1 MNLTPHQAKYIAHD
15 LTLQHAGGGLARLSQ
30 ALFNASVDLN
40 PHQIEAAV
48 FALRSPLSKGVLLA
62 DEVGLGKTIEA
73 GIVLCQYWAE
83 RKRQLLVICPA
94 SLRKQWALELEEK
107 FNLPAVVLDAKTW
120 REAQRQGLAPLRQ
133 KAVVIVSYAYAT
145 RIKEEVRAMAWD
157 LVVIDEAHKLRNAY
171 RESNKIGQAIRWAT
185 GDSRKLLLTAT
196 PLQNSILE
204 LYGLSTLIDDS
215 IFGDLNAFKSQFTG
229 AGGDLAGLRQR
240 LDSFCKRT
248 LRKDVTEYIKYTERK
263 AITQKFRSTDDEH
276 RFYVAVSDY
285 LTREDS
291 YAIPRRQR
299 HLTELVLRKLLA
311 SSSQAIAGT
320 LGVMKER
327 LEKLRDEKIQNTADW
342 DQNDW
347 IETLVSQEEMEE
359 DLLDEILNASEEAPD
374 TEAPTDPA
382 QLDRQRLNAEIAEL
396 DRLHAWAQGMGTD
409 TKTTALLQ
417 ALDVGFKAMANMQTG
432 GAAQRKA
439 LIFTESRRTQ
449 DYLKRFLEHNGHAG
463 KVVLFS
469 GTNSGPEAS
478 NIYERW
484 LTANQGTGRISGS
497 RDIDIRTA
505 LIEHFRDEA
514 DILIATEAAAEGVNM
529 QFCSLVINYDL
540 PWNPQRVE
548 QRIGRCHRYGQ
559 KHDVV
564 VINFFNERN
573 HADAR
578 VLELLAVKFKLFD
591 GVFGASDEVLGSI
604 ESGVDIERRIL
615 DIYRTC
621 RTPAQIDAAFAALG
635 QAMKPAIDERMAHT
649 RNQLLEVFDAEVH
662 ERLRLQRQDTLS
674 HLNQFSR
681 RFWDLTRHVLAGQA
695 WFDEE
700 HLSFDL
706 PAPTAAGMAQN
717 TGDGT
722 GEGAN
727 IPPGRYHLISREQPT
742 DPGKNANARA
752 VNDCASRIGLDAHT
766 YRLSHPLGEW
776 VVRSACQAETPVQRL
791 VFDPAQNPARIS
803 VVDALR
809 GQTGVLSLQKLT
821 VDSFEKQEY
830 LLFSALT
837 DSGQSL
843 DQETCEKFMA
853 TPATLQGSGE
863 ADPGDPATATRL
875 QKEAKR
881 HADATVAHALETNNA
896 HFTEARD
903 KLDRWAAD
911 MELAV
916 EQALKN
922 TKEQIKV
929 AQREA
934 RQAPTLAEQQSIQ
947 ERIAKLER
955 LQRKQRQ
962 EIFDVTDDIQAKRE
976 QLIDQLTQRMTQQ
989 VQTEHLFTLQW
1000 TVS

>member
-1 MNLTPHQAKYIAHD
+1 MHITPHQAKYIAHD
-15 LTLQHAGGGLARLSQ
+15 LTLQHSGGGIDRLGQ

-107 FNLPAVVLDAKTW
+107 FNLQAVVLDSKTW

-145 RIKEEVRAMAWD
+145 RIKEEIRSMDWN

-204 LYGLSTLIDDS
+204 LYGLSTLIDEN
-215 IFGDLNAFKSQFTG
+215 IFGDVNAFRSQFTG
-229 AGGDLAGLRQR
+229 AGGDLGGLRNR
-240 LDSFCKRT
+240 LASFCKRT
-248 LRKDVTEYIKYTERK
+248 LRKDVTEYINYTERK
-263 AITQKFRSTDDEH
+263 PHTQKFRSTDDEH
-276 RFYVAVSDY
+276 RLYEAVTAY
-285 LTREDS
+285 LLRDDS

-299 HLTELVLRKLLA
+299 HLTELILRKLLA
-311 SSSQAIAGT
+311 SSSLAIAGT
-320 LGVMKER
+320 LSVMKLR
-327 LEKLRDEKIQNTADW
+327 LEALREEKIQAQDDW
-342 DQNDW
+342 VEIL
-347 IETLVSQEEMEE
+347 IEDEEIEE
-359 DLLDEILNASEEAPD
+359 DLLDEILNEGEEKKAEPI
-374 TEAPTDPA
+374 DPA
-382 QLDRQRLNAEIAEL
+382 KLDRKRLNNEIDEL
-396 DRLHAWAQGMGTD
+396 DRLIAWAQGIGTD

-417 ALDVGFKAMANMQTG
+417 ALEVGFNAMAQTN
-432 GAAQRKA
+432 ANRKA
-439 LIFTESRRTQ
+439 LIFTESKRTQ
-449 DYLKRFLEHNGHAG
+449 EYLKRFLEKNGHSG

-469 GTNSGPEAS
+469 GTNNSSEATS
-478 NIYERW
+478 IFEQW
-484 LTANQGTGRISGS
+484 VTANQGTGRLTGS

-505 LIEHFRDEA
+505 LIEHFRDDA

-573 HADAR
+573 HADQR
-578 VLELLAVKFKLFD
+578 VLELLADKFNLFN
-591 GVFGASDEVLGSI
+591 GVFGASDEVLGTI
-604 ESGVDIERRIL
+604 ESGVDFERRIL
-615 DIYRTC
+615 GIYQTC
-621 RTPAQIDAAFAALG
+621 RTTEQIDAAFNTLRAEMDASI
-635 QAMKPAIDERMAHT
+635 QARMQDT
-649 RNQLLEVFDAEVH
+649 RRQLMENFDADVH
-662 ERLRLQRQDTLS
+662 DRLRIQLQDTRT
-674 HLNQFSR
+674 HLDRFSR
-681 RFWDLTRHVLAGQA
+681 RFWDLSQHVLKGKV
-695 WFDEE
+695 WFDNER
-700 HLSFDL
+700 LSFDL
-706 PAPTAAGMAQN
+706 KPPRPAELPNEVPT
-717 TGDGT
+717 
-722 GEGAN
+722 
-727 IPPGRYHLISREQPT
+727 GRYHLISRNQPV
-742 DPGKNANARA
+742 DPNSLAAN
-752 VNDCASRIGLDAHT
+752 DPSLDGHT

-776 VVRSACQAETPVQRL
+776 VIQNAQTADTPLQRL
-791 VFDPAQNPARIS
+791 VFDTQKNEARIT
-803 VVDALR
+803 VVEQLR
-809 GQTGVLSLQKLT
+809 GQSGVLTLQKLT

-830 LLFSALT
+830 LLFSAMT
-837 DSGQSL
+837 DQGKSL
-843 DQETCEKFMA
+843 DQETCEKLMDTA
-853 TPATLQGSGE
+853 ASTAPDSVLI
-863 ADPGDPATATRL
+863 PPATAQRL
-875 QKEAKR
+875 QSEAKR
-881 HADATVAHALETNNA
+881 HADATVAHALETNNQ

-903 KLDRWAAD
+903 KLDRWAED
-911 MELAV
+911 MVQGA

-934 RQAPTLAEQQSIQ
+934 RQAPTLDEQQVIQ

-955 LQRKQRQ
+955 QQRKQRQ
-962 EIFDVTDDIQAKRE
+962 EIFEVEDEIHDKRD
-976 QLIDQLTQRMTQQ
+976 QLIEELTRRMAHSASSET
-989 VQTEHLFTLQW
+989 LFTIAWQ
-1000 TVS
+1000 VI

>member
-1 MNLTPHQAKYIAHD
+1 MLLTPHQAKYIAHD
-15 LTLQHAGGGLARLSQ
+15 LTLQHAGGGLERLTQ

-94 SLRKQWALELEEK
+94 SLRKQWALELQDK

-120 REAQRQGLAPLRQ
+120 REAQRQGLSPLRQ

-145 RIKEEVRAMAWD
+145 RIKEEVRSMAWD

-276 RFYVAVSDY
+276 RFYEAVSDY

-311 SSSQAIAGT
+311 SSSLAIAGT

-327 LEKLRDEKIQNTADW
+327 LQKLRDQKIQNTADW

-359 DLLDEILNASEEAPD
+359 DLLDEILNASDETPETGTTA
-374 TEAPTDPA
+374 APTDPA
-382 QLDRQRLNAEIAEL
+382 QLDHQRLNAEIAEL
-396 DRLHAWAQGMGTD
+396 DRLHAWAQGIGTD

-417 ALDVGFKAMANMQTG
+417 ALDVGFNALAQMQTG

-449 DYLKRFLEHNGHAG
+449 DYLKRFLEQNGHAG

-469 GTNSGPEAS
+469 GTNSGPKAS
-478 NIYERW
+478 SIYERW

-573 HADAR
+573 HTDAR

-649 RNQLLEVFDAEVH
+649 RSQLLEVFDAEVH

-700 HLSFDL
+700 HLSFEL

-717 TGDGT
+717 TGQGR

-727 IPPGRYHLISREQPT
+727 ILPGRYHLISREKPS
-742 DPGKNANARA
+742 DVNSLA
-752 VNDCASRIGLDAHT
+752 VNDPSLDAHT

-776 VVRSACQAETPVQRL
+776 VVHAACQASTPMQRL
-791 VFDPAQNPARIS
+791 VFDTRQTEARVS
-803 VVDALR
+803 VVEALR
-809 GQTGVLSLQKLT
+809 GQSGVLSLQKLT

-837 DSGQSL
+837 DAGQSL
-843 DQETCEKFMA
+843 DQETCEKLMA
-853 TPATLQGSGE
+853 TPAALQASGDITQ
-863 ADPGDPATATRL
+863 ADRL
-875 QKEAKR
+875 QQEAQR

-922 TKEQIKV
+922 TKDQIKV

-934 RQAPTLAEQQSIQ
+934 RQATTLAEQQAAQ

-955 LQRKQRQ
+955 QKTRQRR
-962 EIFDVTDDIQAKRE
+962 EIYDVEDDIDAKRN

-989 VQTEHLFTLQW
+989 VSKQNLFTIAW
-1000 TVS
+1000 TVC

>member
-1 MNLTPHQAKYIAHD
+1 MLLTPHQAKYIAHD
-15 LTLQHAGGGLARLSQ
+15 LTLQHAGGGLERLSQ

-94 SLRKQWALELEEK
+94 SLRKQWALELQDK
-107 FNLPAVVLDAKTW
+107 FNLPAVVLDSKTW

-145 RIKEEVRAMAWD
+145 RIKEEVRSMAWD

-229 AGGDLAGLRQR
+229 SGGDLAGLRQR

-276 RFYVAVSDY
+276 RFYEAVSDY

-311 SSSQAIAGT
+311 SSSSAIAGT

-327 LEKLRDEKIQNTADW
+327 LQKLRDQKIQNTADW
-342 DQNDW
+342 EQNDW
-347 IETLVSQEEMEE
+347 IKTLVSQEEMEE
-359 DLLDEILNASEEAPD
+359 DLLDEILNASDETPETGTTA
-374 TEAPTDPA
+374 APTDPA

-396 DRLHAWAQGMGTD
+396 DRLYAWAQGIGTD

-417 ALDVGFKAMANMQTG
+417 ALDVGFNALAQMQTG
-432 GAAQRKA
+432 GTAQRKA

-478 NIYERW
+478 SIYERW

-649 RNQLLEVFDAEVH
+649 RSQLLEVFDAEVH
-662 ERLRLQRQDTLS
+662 DRLRLQRQDTLS

-700 HLSFDL
+700 HLNFDL
-706 PAPTAAGMAQN
+706 PAPTAASMAQS
-717 TGDGT
+717 TDPGPR
-722 GEGAN
+722 EVAN
-727 IPPGRYHLISREQPT
+727 IPPGRYHLISREKPT
-742 DPGKNANARA
+742 DPGKDANSLA
-752 VNDCASRIGLDAHT
+752 VNDPSLDAHT

-776 VVRSACQAETPVQRL
+776 VVHAALQASTPVQRL
-791 VFDPAQNPARIS
+791 VFDPAQNPARVS
-803 VVDALR
+803 VVEALR
-809 GQTGVLSLQKLT
+809 GQSGVLSLQKLT

-843 DQETCEKFMA
+843 DQETCEKLMA
-853 TPATLQGSGE
+853 TPATLQGSG
-863 ADPGDPATATRL
+863 AAKLTDSTQATRL
-875 QKEAKR
+875 QQEAQR

-934 RQAPTLAEQQSIQ
+934 RQAPTLAEQQSLQ

-1000 TVS
+1000 AVP

>member
-1 MNLTPHQAKYIAHD
+1 LQLTPHQAKYIAHD
-15 LTLQHAGGGLARLSQ
+15 LTLQHAGGGLERLSQ

-94 SLRKQWALELEEK
+94 SLRKQWALELQDK
-107 FNLPAVVLDAKTW
+107 FNLPAVVLDSKTW

-133 KAVVIVSYAYAT
+133 KAVVVMSYAYAT
-145 RIKEEVRAMAWD
+145 RIKEDVRSMAWD

-229 AGGDLAGLRQR
+229 SGGDLAGLRQR

-276 RFYVAVSDY
+276 RFYEAVSDY

-327 LEKLRDEKIQNTADW
+327 LHKLRDEKIQDQTDW

-359 DLLDEILNASEEAPD
+359 DLLDEILNAGEEGEEGEEGP
-374 TEAPTDPA
+374 APTGPG

-396 DRLHAWAQGMGTD
+396 DRLHAWAQGIGTD

-417 ALDVGFKAMANMQTG
+417 ALGVGFNALAQMQTG
-432 GAAQRKA
+432 GTAQRKA

-449 DYLKRFLEHNGHAG
+449 EYLKRFLEQNGHAG

-573 HADAR
+573 HADER

-621 RTPAQIDAAFAALG
+621 RTPEQIDAAFAALG
-635 QAMKPAIDERMAHT
+635 QAMKPAIDERMAQT
-649 RNQLLEVFDAEVH
+649 RSQLLEVFDAEVH

-681 RFWDLTRHVLAGQA
+681 RFWDLTSHVLAGQA

-706 PAPTAAGMAQN
+706 PAPTATGMDVGISA
-717 TGDGT
+717 
-722 GEGAN
+722 
-727 IPPGRYHLISREQPT
+727 GRYHLISREKPS
-742 DPGKNANARA
+742 DANSLA
-752 VNDCASRIGLDAHT
+752 VNEPSLDAHT

-776 VVRSACQAETPVQRL
+776 VVQAAIQASTPVQRL
-791 VFDPAQNPARIS
+791 VFDPTQSPARVS
-803 VVDALR
+803 VVEALR
-809 GQTGVLSLQKLT
+809 GQSGVLSLQKLT

-837 DSGQSL
+837 DAGQSL
-843 DQETCEKFMA
+843 DQETCEKLMA
-853 TPATLQGSGE
+853 TPATLQVSG
-863 ADPGDPATATRL
+863 AANLTDSPQAARL
-875 QKEAKR
+875 QQEAKR

-896 HFTEARD
+896 HFIEARD
-903 KLDRWAAD
+903 KLDRWAED
-911 MELAV
+911 MVQGA
-916 EQALKN
+916 EQALRN
-922 TKEQIKV
+922 TREQIRI

-934 RQAPTLAEQQSIQ
+934 RHATSLDEQHAIQ

-955 LQRKQRQ
+955 QLRRQRQ
-962 EIFDVTDDIQAKRE
+962 EIFEVEDDVKDKRE
-976 QLIDQLTQRMTQQ
+976 QLIEQLTQRMTQR
-989 VQTEHLFTLQW
+989 VQTEALMTLTW
-1000 TVS
+1000 VVI

>member
-1 MNLTPHQAKYIAHD
+1 MHLTPHQAKYIAHD
-15 LTLQHAGGGLARLSQ
+15 LTLQHAGGGLDRLSQ

-83 RKRQLLVICPA
+83 RKRQLLVVCPA
-94 SLRKQWALELEEK
+94 SLRKQWALELQDK
-107 FNLPAVVLDAKTW
+107 FNLPAVVLDSKTW

-133 KAVVIVSYAYAT
+133 KAVVVMSYAYAT
-145 RIKEEVRAMAWD
+145 RIKEEVRSMAWD

-229 AGGDLAGLRQR
+229 SGGDLAGLRQR

-276 RFYVAVSDY
+276 RFYEAVSDY

-311 SSSQAIAGT
+311 SSSLAIAGT

-327 LEKLRDEKIQNTADW
+327 LQKLRDEKIQNTADW

-359 DLLDEILNASEEAPD
+359 DLLDEILNASDETPD
-374 TEAPTDPA
+374 TAATTNPA

-396 DRLHAWAQGMGTD
+396 DRLHAWAQGIGTD

-417 ALDVGFKAMANMQTG
+417 ALDVGFNALAQMQTG

-449 DYLKRFLEHNGHAG
+449 DYLKRFLEQNGHAG

-484 LTANQGTGRISGS
+484 LTANQGSGRISGS

-564 VINFFNERN
+564 VINLFNERN

-649 RNQLLEVFDAEVH
+649 RSQLLEVFDAEVH
-662 ERLRLQRQDTLS
+662 ERLRLQRQDTMS

-681 RFWDLTRHVLAGQA
+681 RFWDLTRHVLAEKA

-706 PAPTAAGMAQN
+706 PAPTAAGMDA
-717 TGDGT
+717 
-722 GEGAN
+722 A
-727 IPPGRYHLISREQPT
+727 ISAGRYHLISREKPS
-742 DPGKNANARA
+742 DANSLA
-752 VNDCASRIGLDAHT
+752 VNAPSLDAHT

-776 VVRSACQAETPVQRL
+776 VVHAACQAITPVQRL
-791 VFDPAQNPARIS
+791 VFDPAQNTARIS

-809 GQTGVLSLQKLT
+809 GQSGVLSLQKLT

-837 DSGQSL
+837 DAGQSL
-843 DQETCEKFMA
+843 DQETCEKLMA
-853 TPATLQGSGE
+853 TPATLQSNS
-863 ADPGDPATATRL
+863 DITPAEPATRL
-875 QKEAKR
+875 QQEAQR
-881 HADATVAHALETNNA
+881 HADATVALALESNNA
-896 HFTEARD
+896 HFNEGRD
-903 KLDRWAAD
+903 KLDRWAED
-911 MELAV
+911 MVKAA

-922 TKEQIKV
+922 TKDQIKV

-934 RQAPTLAEQQSIQ
+934 RQATTLAEQLSAQ

-955 LQRKQRQ
+955 QKTRQRR
-962 EIFDVTDDIQAKRE
+962 EIYDVEDDIDAKRN

-989 VQTEHLFTLQW
+989 VSKQNLFTIAW
-1000 TVS
+1000 TVC

>member
-1 MNLTPHQAKYIAHD
+1 MQLTPHQAKYIAHD
-15 LTLQHAGGGLARLSQ
+15 LTLQHAGGGLDRLSQ

-94 SLRKQWALELEEK
+94 SLRKQWALELQDK

-133 KAVVIVSYAYAT
+133 KAVVVMSYAYAT
-145 RIKEEVRAMAWD
+145 RIKEEVRSMAWD

-215 IFGDLNAFKSQFTG
+215 IFGDINAFKSQFTG
-229 AGGDLAGLRQR
+229 SGGDLAGLRQR

-276 RFYVAVSDY
+276 RFYEAVSDY

-311 SSSQAIAGT
+311 SSSLAIAGT

-327 LEKLRDEKIQNTADW
+327 LQKLRDEKIQGQTDW
-342 DQNDW
+342 DPNDW

-359 DLLDEILNASEEAPD
+359 DLLDEILNGSDETPETGTAA
-374 TEAPTDPA
+374 APTDPA

-396 DRLHAWAQGMGTD
+396 DRLHAWAQGIGTD

-417 ALDVGFKAMANMQTG
+417 ALDVGFNALAQMQTG

-449 DYLKRFLEHNGHAG
+449 EYLKRFLEHNGHAG

-635 QAMKPAIDERMAHT
+635 QAMKPAIDERMAQT
-649 RNQLLEVFDAEVH
+649 RSQLLEVFDAEVH

-706 PAPTAAGMAQN
+706 PAPTAAGMDA
-717 TGDGT
+717 GIS
-722 GEGAN
+722 A
-727 IPPGRYHLISREQPT
+727 GRYHLISREKPS
-742 DPGKNANARA
+742 DANSLAVNEPGK
-752 VNDCASRIGLDAHT
+752 DAHT

-776 VVRSACQAETPVQRL
+776 VVHVACQASTPMQRL
-791 VFDPAQNPARIS
+791 VFDTRKTEARVS
-803 VVDALR
+803 VVEALR
-809 GQTGVLSLQKLT
+809 GQSGVLTLQKLT
-821 VDSFEKQEY
+821 VASFEKQEY

-843 DQETCEKFMA
+843 DPETCEKLMA
-853 TPATLQGSGE
+853 TPATLQTSGV
-863 ADPGDPATATRL
+863 ADPIDPATATRL
-875 QKEAKR
+875 QQEAQR

-896 HFTEARD
+896 HFNEGRD
-903 KLDRWAAD
+903 KLDRWAED
-911 MELAV
+911 MVKAA

-922 TKEQIKV
+922 TKDQIKV

-934 RQAPTLAEQQSIQ
+934 RQATTLAEQQAAQ

-955 LQRKQRQ
+955 QKTRQRR
-962 EIFDVTDDIQAKRE
+962 EIYDVEDDIDAKRN

-989 VQTEHLFTLQW
+989 VSKQNLFTINW
-1000 TVS
+1000 TVC

>member
-1 MNLTPHQAKYIAHD
+1 MHLTPHQAKYIAHD
-15 LTLQHAGGGLARLSQ
+15 LTLQHAGGGLERLSQ

-94 SLRKQWALELEEK
+94 SLRKQWALELQDK
-107 FNLPAVVLDAKTW
+107 FNLPAVVLDSKTW
-120 REAQRQGLAPLRQ
+120 REAQRQGLSPLRQ

-145 RIKEEVRAMAWD
+145 RIKEEVRSMAWD

-215 IFGDLNAFKSQFTG
+215 IFGDINAFKSQFTG
-229 AGGDLAGLRQR
+229 AGGDLAGLRHR

-276 RFYVAVSDY
+276 RFYEAVSDY

-311 SSSQAIAGT
+311 SSSSAIAGT
-320 LGVMKER
+320 LGGMKER
-327 LEKLRDEKIQNTADW
+327 LQKLRDQKIQNTADW

-347 IETLVSQEEMEE
+347 IEILVRQEEMEE
-359 DLLDEILNASEEAPD
+359 DLLDEILNASEDSPD
-374 TEAPTDPA
+374 TAAPTDPA
-382 QLDRQRLNAEIAEL
+382 QLDRQRLNAEIDEL
-396 DRLHAWAQGMGTD
+396 DRLHAWAQGIGTD

-417 ALDVGFKAMANMQTG
+417 ALDVGFNAMADMQTG

-449 DYLKRFLEHNGHAG
+449 EYLKRFLEQNGHAG

-505 LIEHFRDEA
+505 LIEHFRDDA

-573 HADAR
+573 HADLR
-578 VLELLAVKFKLFD
+578 VLELLADKFSLFN
-591 GVFGASDEVLGSI
+591 GVFGASDEVLGTI

-635 QAMKPAIDERMAHT
+635 DAMKPAIDERMAHT
-649 RNQLLEVFDAEVH
+649 RSQLLEVFDAEVH
-662 ERLRLQRQDTLS
+662 ARLRLQQQDTHA
-674 HLNQFSR
+674 HLDRFSR
-681 RFWDLTRHVLAGQA
+681 RFWDLTRHVLQGQA
-695 WFDEE
+695 WFDGDA
-700 HLSFDL
+700 LSFELKPPL
-706 PAPTAAGMAQN
+706 PAHMPAAVQAQVP
-717 TGDGT
+717 
-722 GEGAN
+722 A
-727 IPPGRYHLISREQPT
+727 GRYHLISREKPT
-742 DPGKNANARA
+742 DPNSLA
-752 VNDCASRIGLDAHT
+752 VNDPSLDQLT

-776 VVRSACQAETPVQRL
+776 VVHSAKAADTPVQRL
-791 VFDPAQNPARIS
+791 VFDPPKNTAR
-803 VVDALR
+803 VAMVEALR
-809 GQTGVLSLQKLT
+809 GQSGVLSLQKLT

-837 DSGQSL
+837 DEGHSL
-843 DQETCEKFMA
+843 DQETCEKLMA
-853 TPATLQGSGE
+853 TAASVQASAAMRIPENTH
-863 ADPGDPATATRL
+863 TRL
-875 QKEAKR
+875 QLEAER
-881 HADATVAHALETNNA
+881 HAQATVAQALETNNA
-896 HFTEARD
+896 HFTDARD
-903 KLDRWAAD
+903 KLDRWADD
-911 MELAV
+911 MELAA

-934 RQAPTLAEQQSIQ
+934 RHATTLAEQHAIQ

-955 LQRKQRQ
+955 QQRKQRQ
-962 EIFDVTDDIQAKRE
+962 EIFQVTDDIQDKRE
-976 QLIDQLTQRMTQQ
+976 KLVDQLMQRMAQK
-989 VQTEHLFTLQW
+989 VSTEHLFTVLWEVQ
-1000 TVS
+1000 